1 MVGEL
6 VLEVEEGV
14 VVGLVVGV
22 VKIVVTR
29 VVALGGRGSDRS
41 GQRRGRGNG
50 LGRGISMEQND
61 SLVENEGPVETTSL
75 PLRGNGKV
83 CVHFALPNAT
93 RGISLGG
100 KGAGRTPL
108 NWGTRVGISFG
119 ATHRITYLH
128 AQGTSVSHGNI
139 KSSNILLTISYEAR
153 VSDFGYVQLVGPSS
167 TPNSIA
173 DRLDL
178 PRWVQSVLREEW
190 ITEVFDIELLRY
202 QTIEEHMVQLLQLAV
217 DCTAQYL
224 DRRHSMAEVTNRF
237 EELYHI
243 DFGGDITDN
252 AEVQNE

>member
-61 SLVENEGPVETTSL
+61 SLVENEFVIHAVFS
-75 PLRGNGKV
+75 
-83 CVHFALPNAT
+83 
-93 RGISLGG
+93 IGG

>member
-14 VVGLVVGV
+14 VVGLVVRV

-29 VVALGGRGSDRS
+29 AVALGGRGSDRS

-50 LGRGISMEQND
+50 LGRG
-61 SLVENEGPVETTSL
+61 G
-75 PLRGNGKV
+75 R
-83 CVHFALPNAT
+83 
-93 RGISLGG
+93 
-100 KGAGRTPL
+100 GAGRTPL

-173 DRLDL
+173 ELKDLCRATDRLDL
-178 PRWVQSVLREEW
+178 PRWVQSVVREEW
-190 ITEVFDIELLRY
+190 INEVFDIELLRY

-224 DRRHSMAEVTNRF
+224 DRRHSMAEVTNCV

>member
-14 VVGLVVGV
+14 VVELVVGV

-61 SLVENEGPVETTSL
+61 SLVENEFVIHA
-75 PLRGNGKV
+75 V
-83 CVHFALPNAT
+83 F
-93 RGISLGG
+93 SLGG

-178 PRWVQSVLREEW
+178 PRWVQSVVREEW

-224 DRRHSMAEVTNRF
+224 DRRHSMAEVTNCV

-252 AEVQNE
+252 AEVQNEGN